1 MSENFGGRP
10 PEGGRRWRQFGGGE
24 LWPQTE
30 GGERSLRY
38 GGQGPGEHGPVPA
51 GEPRPPYPARPG
63 PAVPPTRYDRPDPRT
78 GYQQPPA
85 TRAEPGRTPR
95 SGGPAPLHLL
105 PTALRDRYEVVGHRD
120 GGAEADILI
129 AADRTVP
136 GAPAVVVKTYRRQ
149 LPHAEDVWARLATV
163 QHPHLARLVES
174 GHSDGRQYE
183 VMEWIPGS
191 PLSDLIPGP
200 PWPPAAVTEAVRQL
214 TDALAALHRLGIV
227 HRDLKA
233 ENVILRDGTPGGP
246 PHLVL
251 IDFGLSRLDEE
262 YRFTDFAAG
271 TDHYLAPELLL
282 RGGGASTQARDWW
295 ALGMLLR
302 ELLTGARNFTGFGSH
317 ALYEAIVLRP
327 VQLDAVT
334 DPRARLLCRGLLTVD
349 RDDRWG
355 AGEIGEWLRGGSP
368 PVVSPAHRQP
378 DLPPLTLFGRTF
390 RDGASLAQALR
401 EPGFWQALS
410 ESLAASTGDR
420 ESLPLYPWLHSL
432 AVQRQVAAAVVE
444 RLVGTLADPALAPD
458 VRVLRLLHWLDP
470 AGRPMWRGLPMDRD
484 ALGSL
489 AQRAADGAE
498 EDVRLV
504 DEVWRWRLLPEF
516 ARFAGSDGLRGTAET
531 WQSYVH
537 GHPAAVA
544 RVLPWIPRVHQQP
557 PRGTPP
563 PPPESPQLVLAP
575 LLALA
580 LNPALADTR
589 SSELRRIF
597 AAQDTAPVPVL
608 PGTTPEMW
616 QLTAYAP
623 QWYTTVRRGE
633 EDLRGGPDGDP
644 VGLEVLRD
652 YAPYAVADAR
662 DERARRH
669 AALAA
674 DQGRLALWADK
685 ERQRTNGR
693 IWAQLRAALPL
704 LGYILLLVVVGA
716 GWARVAPGLAVLTV
730 PGVLVAV
737 FQFAGEVSLAGRIA
751 GQYGPDYR
759 LFGRRGRN
767 LQQAGQAS
775 RGLFRGFMT
784 LTLILLVLALLPVLW
799 PVAAVAHFVSLRRR
813 RNRWERMY
821 EVERGRVLGRGPS

>member
-1 MSENFGGRP
+1 MNDGSGRRP
-10 PEGGRRWRQFGGGE
+10 P
-24 LWPQTE
+24 
-30 GGERSLRY
+30 Y
-38 GGQGPGEHGPVPA
+38 PGEPGPRPS
-51 GEPRPPYPARPG
+51 GEPRPQYPPR
-63 PAVPPTRYDRPDPRT
+63 PAVPPTRHDRPDPRT
-78 GYQQPPA
+78 GAQPPPA
-85 TRAEPGRTPR
+85 TRVEPGRTPH

-129 AADRTVP
+129 AADHTDP
-136 GAPAVVVKTYRRQ
+136 GAPAVVVKTYRRH

-163 QHPHLARLVES
+163 HHPHLARLVET

-191 PLSDLIPGP
+191 PLSDLIPGQA
-200 PWPPAAVTEAVRQL
+200 WPPDAVTEAVRQL
-214 TDALAALHRLGIV
+214 TDAVAALHGLGIV

-233 ENVILRDGTPGGP
+233 ENVILRDGAPGGR

-355 AGEIGEWLRGGSP
+355 AGEIREWLRGGTP

-378 DLPPLTLFGRTF
+378 DLPPLTLLGRTF

-401 EPGFWQALS
+401 EPAFWQALS
-410 ESLAASTGDR
+410 ASFAASTGDW
-420 ESLPLYPWLHSL
+420 EALPLYPWLQAL
-432 AVQRQVAAAVVE
+432 ALQRQVATEVVE
-444 RLVGTLADPALAPD
+444 RFGATLADPALAPD

-470 AGRPMWRGLPMDRD
+470 SGQPMWRGLPMGRD
-484 ALGSL
+484 ALSSV

-504 DEVWRWRLLPEF
+504 DEVWRWRLLPDF

-531 WQSYVH
+531 WQSYVR
-537 GHPAAVA
+537 GHPAAVG
-544 RVLPWIPRVHQQP
+544 RVLSWVPRVHQQP

-563 PPPESPQLVLAP
+563 PPPDSPRRVLAP

-589 SSELRRIF
+589 AGELRRAF
-597 AAQDTAPVPVL
+597 AAEDTVPPPVL
-608 PGTTPEMW
+608 PGTTPATW

-633 EDLRGGPDGDP
+633 ETLRSGGDP

-652 YAPYAVADAR
+652 YMPYAVADAR

-674 DQGRLALWADK
+674 EQGRHTLWADK
-685 ERQRTNGR
+685 ERQRMRGKAR
-693 IWAQLRAALPL
+693 AQWRAAFTV
-704 LGYILLLVVVGA
+704 LGYIVLLVLAGA
-716 GWARVAPGLAVLTV
+716 GWGGTAPDVAALAV
-730 PGVLVAV
+730 PGVVVAV

-751 GQYGPDYR
+751 GEFGPEYR

-767 LQQAGQAS
+767 LQQAGRAS
-775 RGLFRGFMT
+775 RGLFRGF
-784 LTLILLVLALLPVLW
+784 LTLLLVLVVLVLLPLLW
-799 PVAAVAHFVSLRRR
+799 PFLAVAHFVSLRRR
-813 RNRWERMY
+813 RTRWERMY
-821 EVERGRVLGRGPS
+821 AVERERVLGRAS